1 MQRYN
6 RLLERLNNSLTQII
20 KAVNGIVLMSRELDM
35 MYTSLINNQVP
46 PNWSSVSYPSLK
58 TLTSWIAD
66 LKERVVFMRT
76 WATKGHPKSYW
87 LSGLFFP
94 HGFITGVLQT
104 FSRKYKKPID
114 NLKFKYKIK
123 EWTSADQVE

>member
-1 MQRYN
+1 
-6 RLLERLNNSLTQII
+6 
-20 KAVNGIVLMSRELDM
+20 MSRELDM

-66 LKERVVFMRT
+66 LKERVVF
-76 WATKGHPKSYW
+76 
-87 LSGLFFP
+87 FP

>member
-1 MQRYN
+1 
-6 RLLERLNNSLTQII
+6 
-20 KAVNGIVLMSRELDM
+20 MSRELDM

-46 PNWSSVSYPSLK
+46 PNWSNVSYPSLK

-104 FSRKYKKPID
+104 FSRKY
-114 NLKFKYKIK
+114 
-123 EWTSADQVE
+123 